1 MSLTAVT
8 DAEFLDW
15 TRHPLG
21 TLVER
26 TPTDR
31 ERISLACDWY
41 WRSTEADDAVTEY
54 LELWFVVEVVAMPN
68 TTDIRPVRLRLA
80 TAYGG
85 DDGHWRDLVGRHFG
99 RRSKLVHG
107 EGPREVAEPYLVE
120 LRDLVEA
127 LLELEFG
134 IPNPLRRARLRKLA
148 GIANA

>member
-31 ERISLACDWY
+31 ERLSLACDWY
-41 WRSTEADDAVTEY
+41 WRSTEADDGVTEY
-54 LELWFVVEVVAMPN
+54 LELWFVVEVIAMPN

-80 TAYGG
+80 THTAVTRASGVTSS
-85 DDGHWRDLVGRHFG
+85 DGTSAGAASWFTAKARE
-99 RRSKLVHG
+99 RS
-107 EGPREVAEPYLVE
+107 R
-120 LRDLVEA
+120 
-127 LLELEFG
+127 
-134 IPNPLRRARLRKLA
+134 NPIL
-148 GIANA
+148 